1 VLTSKIPLALYW
13 AGFESIKKY
22 LRESQKMQAGVSTT
36 FISGAL
42 SGTVASLLTSPFDVL
57 KTRRQVFTSSQA
69 PAATAEIIPNSTW
82 PLIMHIIRTEGWK
95 ALFAG
100 VVPRTAKVAPACG
113 LMIGCYEGVGRYL
126 GGREGGR
133 L

>member
-1 VLTSKIPLALYW
+1 
-13 AGFESIKKY
+13 
-22 LRESQKMQAGVSTT
+22 
-36 FISGAL
+36 
-42 SGTVASLLTSPFDVL
+42 
-57 KTRRQVFTSSQA
+57 VFTA
-69 PAATAEIIPNSTW
+69 PQSAASAAIPIPRSTW
-82 PLIMHIIRTEGWK
+82 PLIMHIIRSEGWK

-126 GGREGGR
+126 GGKQGSR